1 MKLRHLLTISLTAA
15 AAMTFSSCSDSTS
28 YAELLSDETKYVNAF
43 LADHVVILDIPE
55 DSVFECG
62 ENAPYYRLDEDGN
75 VFMQVLDKGDDEK
88 PKDDA
93 QVFFRFTRYAL
104 SNYDSATGD
113 LGTGSGN
120 AEDVS
125 LGSASFRFNNLT
137 LSSSSSWGSGLQLPL
152 NYVGYNSHVNVII
165 KSQYGL
171 TSEISEVI
179 PYLYDIRYLKSIS
192 E

>member
-15 AAMTFSSCSDSTS
+15 AAITFSSCSDSTS
-28 YAELLSDETKYVNAF
+28 YADLLSDETKSVNAF
-43 LADHVVILDIPE
+43 LADQVVILDIPE

-75 VFMQVLDKGDDEK
+75 VFMQVLEPGDGEK
-88 PKDDA
+88 PQDDA
-93 QVFFRFTRYAL
+93 QVFFRFTRYNL
-104 SNYDSATGD
+104 SEYASTGS

-125 LGSASFRFNNLT
+125 LGSASFRFNNYT
-137 LSSSSSWGSGLQLPL
+137 LSSSSSWGSGIQLPL
-152 NYVGYNSHVNVII
+152 NYLGYNSHVNLII

-171 TSEISEVI
+171 TSEISQVI
-179 PYLYDIRYLKSIS
+179 PYLYDVRYLKSIS